1 MSDKTALRPFQVEF
15 PEAELTGHLTNVV
28 SGFPSSVQTVQGL
41 MTRLTTVVV
50 YGLPLDYYS
59 TYRER
64 LAAVTPADV
73 GRVGSTYLK
82 PDALT
87 IVAVG
92 DLKSIE
98 APIRALNIGTV
109 EVWDTEGKKLR

>member
-1 MSDKTALRPFQVEF
+1 VSQQELNDQV
-15 PEAELTGHLTNVV
+15 TNVV
-28 SGFPSSVQTVQGL
+28 SSFPSSVQTVQGL
-41 MTRLTTVVV
+41 MARLTNVVV

-64 LAAVTPADV
+64 LASVTPTDLSKIA
-73 GRVGSTYLK
+73 SSYFK

-92 DLKSIE
+92 DLKTIE
-98 APIRALNIGTV
+98 APVRALNLGTV
-109 EVWDTEGKKLR
+109 EVWDAEGKKIR